1 MINDAM
7 IEKAARA
14 AVVAKIDG
22 DCTLEDYLVFDA
34 ADAMSLGVTLIST
47 DIYGKPIFH
56 PISDIRGEEQD
67 EMVMAIARKLT
78 RAALTTALPLILE
91 EAGFTDDL
99 TARCAEIVGWHKTGL
114 LEGPALRAYA
124 TAINAERGIGFNEAL
139 GVAEHKTKLDAC
151 RAATAIRAMGEK
163 ANG

>member
-7 IEKAARA
+7 IEKAAKACRE
-14 AVVAKIDG
+14 
-22 DCTLEDYLVFDA
+22 TTFDA
-34 ADAMSLGVTLIST
+34 LTM
-47 DIYGKPIFH
+47 
-56 PISDIRGEEQD
+56 D
-67 EMVMAIARKLT
+67 ECRDTAK
-78 RAALTTALPLILE
+78 AALTAALPLILE
-91 EAGFTDDL
+91 EAGLTDDL
-99 TARCAEIVGWHKTGL
+99 AARCAEIVGWHKTGL

-163 ANG
+163 TNA